1 MGLADNTWDKF
12 LAEEQ
17 KKIYFLKLKDFIIR
31 EYQNKNIYPPLDKI
45 FTAFSLTPPEKIK
58 AVIVG
63 QDPYH
68 QPNQA
73 HGLAF
78 SVGKDVKI
86 PPSLRNIFK
95 ELNSDLGT
103 PMPKNGNLSLWAEQG
118 VFLINSVLTVEEG
131 KPESHCRKGWE
142 TFTDAAISYINNLPQ
157 PVVYILWGKNAQ
169 AKERLINNKNHLV
182 LKAPHPSPLSATRGF
197 FGSKPF
203 STANNFLINNGAVPI
218 DWDLNKE

>member
-68 QPNQA
+68 QPKQA
-73 HGLAF
+73 HVLAF

-95 ELNSDLGT
+95 ELNSDLGI

-203 STANNFLINNGAVPI
+203 STANNFLINSGAVPI

>member
-95 ELNSDLGT
+95 ELNSDLGI

-197 FGSKPF
+197 FGSNPF

>member
-197 FGSKPF
+197 FGSNPF

>member
-95 ELNSDLGT
+95 ELNSDLGI

-197 FGSKPF
+197 FGSNPF
-203 STANNFLINNGAVPI
+203 STANNFLKNKGAVPI